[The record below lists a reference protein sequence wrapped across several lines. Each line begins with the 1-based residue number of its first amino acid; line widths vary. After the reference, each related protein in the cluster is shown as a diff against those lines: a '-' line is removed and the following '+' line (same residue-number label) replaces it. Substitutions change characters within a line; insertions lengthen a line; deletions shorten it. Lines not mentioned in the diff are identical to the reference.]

1 MYCYKQISPDLY
13 WIGGSDRRL
22 ALFENVYPL
31 TNGVAYNSYVLLD
44 EKIVVFDTVD
54 KEISA
59 RYFDNLAALLKD
71 KSPDFLVVHHMEP
84 DHAAC
89 IAEFL
94 LRYPDVTI
102 VCNAKTQAMIAE
114 FFGAKAA
121 LNVRTV
127 TEQDTLETGRHSFRF
142 VFAPMVHWPEVMVSF
157 DVTDGTLFSADAFGT
172 FGALDGNLFADE
184 INFVSEKLPEAR
196 RYYANIVGKYG
207 APVQALLKKA
217 AALPVKTVCPLHGP
231 VWRENIAW
239 FVDKYDKWSSYIPE
253 ENAVAIFYGSVY
265 GHTQEAAEILASCLA
280 DLEVK
285 NIKVYDVSA
294 QHSSYLVAEAFRCS
308 HLVFASSTYNA
319 GIFENMDILID
330 DLIKHALQNRKV
342 ALIENGSWAAT
353 AGMYMKEKLSKCKN
367 TEFIGD
373 VVTIKSALKENQL
386 ADIKALAK
394 KIASSMDG

>member
-121 LNVRTV
+121 N
-127 TEQDTLETGRHSFRF
+127 RHRAGHVGNGTPLIPFCFR
-142 VFAPMVHWPEVMVSF
+142 A
-157 DVTDGTLFSADAFGT
+157 
-172 FGALDGNLFADE
+172 
-184 INFVSEKLPEAR
+184 
-196 RYYANIVGKYG
+196 
-207 APVQALLKKA
+207 
-217 AALPVKTVCPLHGP
+217 HG
-231 VWRENIAW
+231 
-239 FVDKYDKWSSYIPE
+239 S
-253 ENAVAIFYGSVY
+253 
-265 GHTQEAAEILASCLA
+265 LA
-280 DLEVK
+280 
-285 NIKVYDVSA
+285 
-294 QHSSYLVAEAFRCS
+294 
-308 HLVFASSTYNA
+308 
-319 GIFENMDILID
+319 
-330 DLIKHALQNRKV
+330 
-342 ALIENGSWAAT
+342 
-353 AGMYMKEKLSKCKN
+353 
-367 TEFIGD
+367 
-373 VVTIKSALKENQL
+373 
-386 ADIKALAK
+386 
-394 KIASSMDG
+394 